1 MRLGGY
7 LAFLAVAGLLDGCAA
22 HRPPATVQRQSA
34 YPPPARHV
42 YYHPSAPAPAPA
54 AAVAEPGP
62 AAAPPPGPGV
72 IDAARQEDLF
82 RRFDQTRD
90 PAAGDD
96 ASAR

>member
-42 YYHPSAPAPAPA
+42 YYHPSAPAP
-54 AAVAEPGP
+54 GP
-62 AAAPPPGPGV
+62 AAAPPPGPAV
-72 IDAARQEDLF
+72 IDATRQEDLF